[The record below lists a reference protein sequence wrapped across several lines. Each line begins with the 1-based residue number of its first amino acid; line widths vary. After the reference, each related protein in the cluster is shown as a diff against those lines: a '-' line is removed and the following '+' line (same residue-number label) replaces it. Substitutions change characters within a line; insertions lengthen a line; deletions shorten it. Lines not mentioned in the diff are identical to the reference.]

1 MSIERHDMKKPVSIK
16 NILIFAILTLTSA
29 FFLIPLAWVLASS
42 LRPAGSLYE
51 YANPLTWKTFY
62 PANIT
67 LENYRKIFVDLLFGR
82 AILNSLFVSISTV
95 FFGVLV
101 SSMAGFA
108 LAKFRFRGR
117 QLIFVIV
124 LVTFMVPFESIVIPL
139 YVLVRGIGLENSYA
153 ALILPGVGNGLG
165 IFLFKQFFEEV
176 PNELLEAARM
186 DRASW
191 FRIYAQ
197 ILLPLCMPAIATVV
211 VMTFMFQWNS
221 LFWPLVA
228 THSSRFEVVQ
238 VAVAANR
245 MSEDTSWANLFSA
258 AIAGSL
264 PPVVVFLFLQKYFIQ
279 GISGTGLKT

>member
-1 MSIERHDMKKPVSIK
+1 MSIERHDMKKPVTIK

-51 YANPLTWKTFY
+51 YANPLTWKTFF

-108 LAKFRFRGR
+108 LAKFRFCGR

>member
-1 MSIERHDMKKPVSIK
+1 LSIERHDMKKPVTIK

-51 YANPLTWKTFY
+51 YANPLTWKTFF

>member
-1 MSIERHDMKKPVSIK
+1 MDRSR
-16 NILIFAILTLTSA
+16 NIRKGSVFTVLAVAGA
-29 FFLIPLAWVLASS
+29 FFIIPLAWILASS

-51 YANPLTWKTFY
+51 YANPLTLRTFL
-62 PANIT
+62 PSRVT

-82 AILNSLFVSISTV
+82 AILNSLYVATMTV
-95 FFGVLV
+95 ILSVAV

-108 LAKFRFRGR
+108 LAKFKFRGKE
-117 QLIFVIV
+117 LIFAIV
-124 LVTFMVPFESIVIPL
+124 LITFMVPFESIVVPL
-139 YVLVRGIGLENSYA
+139 YVLVRALGLENTYA
-153 ALILPGVGNGLG
+153 ALILPGVGNGLA

-186 DRASW
+186 DGASW
-191 FRIYAQ
+191 FRIYVQ
-197 ILLPLCMPAIATVV
+197 ILLPLCLPAIATVV
-211 VMTFMFQWNS
+211 VMIFMFQWNS

-238 VAVAANR
+238 VAIAANR

-264 PPVVVFLFLQKYFIQ
+264 PPVVIFFFLQKYFIR
-279 GISGTGLKT
+279 GISGTGIKG

>member
-1 MSIERHDMKKPVSIK
+1 MKKPVTIK

-51 YANPLTWKTFY
+51 YANPLTWKTFF

-211 VMTFMFQWNS
+211 VMAFMFQWNS

>member
-1 MSIERHDMKKPVSIK
+1 MKKPVTIK

-51 YANPLTWKTFY
+51 YANPLTWKTFF

-191 FRIYAQ
+191 FRIYVQ

>member
-1 MSIERHDMKKPVSIK
+1 MKKPVTIK

-51 YANPLTWKTFY
+51 YANPLTWKTFF

-176 PNELLEAARM
+176 PNELLEAARI

>member
-1 MSIERHDMKKPVSIK
+1 MSIERHDMKKPVTIK

-51 YANPLTWKTFY
+51 YANPLTWKTFF

-176 PNELLEAARM
+176 PNELLEAARI

>member
-51 YANPLTWKTFY
+51 YANPLTWKTFF

-191 FRIYAQ
+191 FRIYVQ

>member
-1 MSIERHDMKKPVSIK
+1 MKKPVTIK

-51 YANPLTWKTFY
+51 YANPLTWKTFF

>member
-1 MSIERHDMKKPVSIK
+1 MKKPVSIK

-51 YANPLTWKTFY
+51 YANPLTWKTFF

-191 FRIYAQ
+191 FRIYVQ